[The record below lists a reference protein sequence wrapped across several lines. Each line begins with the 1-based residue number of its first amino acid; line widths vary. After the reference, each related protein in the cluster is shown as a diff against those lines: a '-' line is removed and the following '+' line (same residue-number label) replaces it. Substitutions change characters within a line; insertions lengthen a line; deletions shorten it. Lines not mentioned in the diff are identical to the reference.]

1 MGKSREYMHNV
12 ALVSKEKGYTK
23 DEFSNI
29 IIICCS
35 DQMEENGYDS
45 ITALQKAEEW
55 IKSGLKAQ
63 QVIEKLLKLTGYEV
77 GKY

>member
-1 MGKSREYMHNV
+1 MGKSREYMHKVSVV
-12 ALVSKEKGYTK
+12 AQEKGYTK

-29 IIICCS
+29 IIICCC
-35 DQMEENGYDS
+35 DQMKENGCDS

-63 QVIEKLLKLTGYEV
+63 QVIEKLLKLTGFEV
-77 GKY
+77 GKN